1 MGSVSDF
8 LFGNSPPATTTT
20 YGSSSTAIPQWLQDY
35 SQGIIAK
42 ANTLAGQPAPVYPG
56 PQVAGPS
63 ADQSASY
70 ASLNAL
76 NSAPNANAVASPY
89 MNSASQYTDRALQP
103 GQFGSTA
110 AQPYID
116 KSATTFNQPGVAS
129 SYMSPYINNVIQRN
143 QLLSN
148 QNFADNV
155 MPGVA
160 SQYIGNG
167 QQGGGS
173 AFGNALG
180 IQLKQKE
187 EALNSQ
193 NLADLNQGYNTAG
206 QLFGQDASRMGT
218 LGQLAG
224 TLATEGQGALLQGG
238 AQQGA
243 LGSAVGQLQNTGI
256 QTGIGAANA
265 LNTAGTQQ
273 QTNSQQ
279 NLNAAY
285 NNWLTQTQYPYQM
298 TSWMAGLSGQ
308 VPYGTTNST
317 TAQTPYGTG
326 TPSPFTQVMQGSGG
340 LGQIASALGGIFG
353 RNNNGPMN
361 SGYNIPDSSGST
373 QTDTNSWDMLPDY
386 TPSDSV
392 NQALQPFRRGGFARM
407 RHYA

>member
-20 YGSSSTAIPQWLQDY
+20 YGSSSTSIPQWLQDY
-35 SQGIIAK
+35 SKGIIAK
-42 ANTLAGQPAPVYPG
+42 ANTLAAQPAPVYPG

-76 NSAPNANAVASPY
+76 NSNPTASQAASPY
-89 MNSASQYTDRALQP
+89 MQAGSAFTNQALQP
-103 GQFGSTA
+103 GQFGSAA
-110 AQPYID
+110 AQPYMN
-116 KSATTFNQPGVAS
+116 KASAQFNDPNTVN

-143 QLLSN
+143 QTLSN

-155 MPGVA
+155 MPGLT
-160 SQYIGNG
+160 SQFIGNG
-167 QQGGGS
+167 QQAGGS
-173 AFGNALG
+173 PFGNALG
-180 IQLKQKE
+180 VQLKQKE

-243 LGSAVGQLQNTGI
+243 LGALAGQLQNTST
-256 QTGIGAANA
+256 QTGIGAAQA
-265 LNTAGTQQ
+265 LGTAGTQEQ
-273 QTNSQQ
+273 QNSQQ

-298 TSWMAGLSGQ
+298 TNWMAGLAGQ
-308 VPYGTTNST
+308 VPYGTTNSMS
-317 TAQTPYGTG
+317 AQTPYGSG
-326 TPSPFTQVMQGSGG
+326 TPSPFTQATQGAGG
-340 LGQIASALGGIFG
+340 LGQIGSILGGIFG
-353 RNNNGPMN
+353 NNN
-361 SGYNIPDSSGST
+361 GYNIPDASGAV
-373 QTDTNSWDMLPDY
+373 QQDTNPSWDVLPDY
-386 TPSDSV
+386 TSSDSV
-392 NQALQPFRRGGFARM
+392 NQSQQPFRRGGFARM
-407 RHYA
+407 RHMHA